1 MAAGDVDAA
10 HARPDGATDAE
21 IEAAGKMSEA
31 FETIERARGALFEFH
46 QLMGHSDFLFG
57 DAADLVRDAGHGEL
71 ADRIQREL
79 VGMNVLP
86 GRWTFQM
93 VEEFEDGYYATARG
107 LNQDVMDELAGGRR
121 HVYEAEMKRER
132 RTER

>member
-1 MAAGDVDAA
+1 
-10 HARPDGATDAE
+10 
-21 IEAAGKMSEA
+21 
-31 FETIERARGALFEFH
+31 
-46 QLMGHSDFLFG
+46 
-57 DAADLVRDAGHGEL
+57 
-71 ADRIQREL
+71 
-79 VGMNVLP
+79 MNVLP